1 MSNIIFES
9 QFYSLAG
16 EDYRVRLYVENYV
29 GLNAPIIGGSGSV
42 FYLAYNWSDYL
53 QNNQPLTFGD
63 TNISAAYKARVLAN
77 GGIFENEDCLKEFLD
92 ETDTVVSFTYNVS
105 EDRTE
110 ITLADAVY
118 SDQTVLKNDVT
129 DAASFIPS
137 LKPVVVDLVTEYKNS
152 DDYILSPLMTSSTDI
167 TYSNVQEDRTSVETA
182 FFDRFIDLY
191 LQSDD
196 DELRVTVERNVNGYK
211 LQWAGNLVMD
221 LIEWN
226 NESSPREYVFRAID
240 GIDRLKDIEYNGD
253 VASLQNKKL
262 KDIVLDVLE
271 LNGLDRFWESN
282 DVYLKESIEYKAI
295 DVTGVNS
302 SDSPLDYTYMYE
314 NLLMKKSKAKNDR
327 VFLSGY
333 DILYGIM
340 EMMST
345 RLIHTNGYYYLQQLR
360 NYDTINIINRDYLK
374 NGTYSQGP
382 YLHSN
387 NTLRPLSGGTFGYL
401 YGIKQ
406 ARIESENKQ
415 LINIGQLPPKE
426 MHAVNFVSSGA
437 SELLEILPVISQN
450 VGDIKGGLASGQ
462 FINIQFDINSVTGL
476 NFDADIVVRL
486 YVYESSG
493 NKFLKGS
500 SRISPYWENAAV
512 ATEKYYEKNLVIRG
526 NNNVGKERV
535 TMSTPIIPYEMS
547 SVIIALE
554 LVMTNI
560 RKSPSN
566 GTLVFFLEDTVVAVP
581 EDIENVIESISANN
595 PNTKFTKDL
604 QLNNLMI
611 NEGNSNVQINNLTVD
626 KNYNGGAFDLGID
639 SLWDGSFPLNGNL
652 SSLRIMEAVSL
663 QYKPLQKYMGD
674 FEGVYYPYQTIPYNN
689 VVFAASQ
696 LTINYLANEISGE
709 WFEVLISRVG
719 LSSSTIGGGITVGQ
733 DEVENQLRK
742 SRELERGVGI
752 LDSDILP
759 NTGILSIDI
768 NSQGDIKIGDKIQIL
783 SETGDL
789 FLEITSSQD
798 LNNTGAGATL
808 AVESFDLD
816 IVIPSGSR
824 IVYGYKQ
831 MYFSEKIRFD
841 TLQTT
846 FATTAPTTLED
857 MRHGEIR
864 FIGRNIYVRDGELL
878 YRHHGSQ
885 YNP

>member
-16 EDYRVRLYVENYV
+16 EDYRVRLYGKNYV
-29 GLNAPIIGGSGSV
+29 GLNAPISGGLGLV
-42 FYLAYNWSDYL
+42 YYITGDWTDYIEA
-53 QNNQPLTFGD
+53 NQPILLVTGIVED
-63 TNISAAYKARVLAN
+63 SDNIS
-77 GGIFENEDCLKEFLD
+77 
-92 ETDTVVSFTYNVS
+92 SFTYNS
-105 EDRTE
+105 GLNRTE
-110 ITLADAVY
+110 ITVY
-118 SDQTVLKNDVT
+118 TETFGTQTSIKNDNT
-129 DAASFIPS
+129 DPASFIPS

-152 DDYILSPLMTSSTDI
+152 DDYILSPLMTSRTDV
-167 TYSNVQEDRTSVETA
+167 TYSNVQEDRTSVNSA

-196 DELRVTVERNVNGYK
+196 DELRLTVERNLSGYK

-226 NESSPREYVFRAID
+226 NESSPREYVFRTID

-253 VASLQNKKL
+253 VTSLQNKKL
-262 KDIVLDVLE
+262 KDIILDVLE
-271 LNGLDRFWESN
+271 LNGLDGFWEST
-282 DVYLKESIEYKAI
+282 DVYLKESIEYKAV
-295 DVTGVNS
+295 DVTGVDAT
-302 SDSPLDYTYMYE
+302 DSLLDYTSMYE

-345 RLIHTNGYYYLQQLR
+345 RLIHTNGYYYLQQIR
-360 NYDTINIINRDYLK
+360 NYDTINILNRDYLK

-387 NTLRPLSGGTFGYL
+387 NTLTPLSGGTFGYL

-426 MHAVNFVSSGA
+426 MHAVNFDSSGA

-462 FINIQFDINSVTGL
+462 FINIQFDINSVAGL

-500 SRISPYWENAAV
+500 STISPYWENAAA
-512 ATEKYYEKNLVIRG
+512 ATEKYYEKTLVIRG
-526 NNNVGKERV
+526 NNNVAKERV

-560 RKSPSN
+560 RKAPSN

-611 NEGNSNVQINNLTVD
+611 NEGNSDIQINNLTVD

-674 FEGVYYPYQTIPYNN
+674 FVGVYYPYQTIPYNN

-696 LTINYLANEISGE
+696 VTVNYLADEISGE
-709 WFEVLISRVG
+709 WFEVVISRVG

-783 SETGDL
+783 SETGDV
-789 FLEITSSQD
+789 FLEITSTQD

-816 IVIPSGSR
+816 FEIPSGSR
-824 IVYGYKQ
+824 IVYGFKK

-846 FATTAPTTLED
+846 FVTTAPTTLED